1 MSRAG
6 DGRSSFGVR
15 RDEESSMKPRQPT
28 LGWLRIVAVL
38 MGLAV
43 NGTIVW
49 ADDTEVRQASSSS
62 ESLCS
67 STSSRGGLEG
77 VQIETSDIGLHERF
91 FSEVLHARE
100 VQRMDHPQVD
110 SLRSYCYRN
119 VLIAIRQD
127 IKTPR
132 PTGWVQLNFS
142 VANVGELQQGFEDAV
157 QKSDLAPL
165 DDAERTKIVRL
176 RFKPDV
182 PRNNCRV
189 ARLEVNGPEGFMI
202 GFDQIKEGSCKTI
215 NTQQQSQSGEHNR
228 PHH

>member
-1 MSRAG
+1 
-6 DGRSSFGVR
+6 
-15 RDEESSMKPRQPT
+15 MKKYRMRP
-28 LGWLRIVAVL
+28 LLSWFRIVAVL
-38 MGLAV
+38 IGLAASG
-43 NGTIVW
+43 GTVW
-49 ADDTEVRQASSSS
+49 ADDTEARQGRSSSDS
-62 ESLCS
+62 QCTA
-67 STSSRGGLEG
+67 STSLHDGLEG

-91 FSEVLHARE
+91 FSQILHAPE
-100 VQRMDHPQVD
+100 VQRMDHPQID

-142 VANVGELQQGFEDAV
+142 VADVGQLQQEFEHVV
-157 QKSDLAPL
+157 QESDLAQL
-165 DDAERTKIVRL
+165 DDAERAKVVRV

-189 ARLEVNGPEGFMI
+189 ARLEVNGPEGFML
-202 GFDQIKEGSCKTI
+202 GFDQFKEGSCKTDGKP
-215 NTQQQSQSGEHNR
+215 TQSDEREPRR